1 VLALADRRESLARL
15 RADPSVAVVI
25 LAAGNVALTA
35 YGTAEP
41 LEAPMPDGVVA
52 VRVLVERVQD
62 HRQRAFVIEAGVRW
76 RWTDVGARERDA
88 QVQSALARIASHT
101 SDV

>member
-1 VLALADRRESLARL
+1 VLALAAGRESLARL

-25 LAAGNVALTA
+25 VGAGNMALTA

-41 LEAPMPDGVVA
+41 LEAPMPDGVLA
-52 VRVLVERVQD
+52 VRVLVQRVQD
-62 HRQRAFVIEAGVRW
+62 HRQRAFVIEDGVRW
-76 RWTDVGARERDA
+76 RWTDVRARERDA
-88 QVQSALARIASHT
+88 EVLNALVRIASHT